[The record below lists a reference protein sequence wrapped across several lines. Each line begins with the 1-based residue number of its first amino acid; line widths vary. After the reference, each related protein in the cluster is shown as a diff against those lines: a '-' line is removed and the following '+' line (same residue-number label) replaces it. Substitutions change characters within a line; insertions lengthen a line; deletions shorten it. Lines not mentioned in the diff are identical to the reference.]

1 MPGSSASDYA
11 QTPGPGVML
20 VIDAG
25 KGASPAIRE
34 NATACVDTG
43 QQRLSHSHALPLGE
57 TRRGER
63 MVRKYR
69 HVREKLGERCKQC
82 GEALSNLS
90 QSLRV
95 GE

>member
-25 KGASPAIRE
+25 KGASLAIRE

-69 HVREKLGERCKQC
+69 HVREKLGGKMQTVWGGLVKPVSKSAC
-82 GEALSNLS
+82 G
-90 QSLRV
+90 
-95 GE
+95 